1 MLYALLLIF
10 FIRSRERKK
19 ERKKESTVGSFK
31 VKMVFILAKILTAGQ
46 RRRKRKKKKER
57 KRKKEK

>member
-1 MLYALLLIF
+1 MCCMHYSSYFLLGQ
-10 FIRSRERKK
+10 EK

-31 VKMVFILAKILTAGQ
+31 VKMVLILAKILTAGQ